1 MSYDAAISFK
11 LKYGLAHFFET
22 NNTASSE
29 LLESVESRLKM
40 TFEAI

>member
-1 MSYDAAISFK
+1 VSYDAAISFK
-11 LKYGLAHFFET
+11 LKYGLAHFFEI
-22 NNTASSE
+22 NKDSSPE